1 MGSVRTSEVIMLND
15 LQDIFQN
22 KEGTVSQE
30 LKNGWSTGTG
40 TSSTA
45 HSTGTIAI
53 YWAIGSNVW
62 QTEGS

>member
-1 MGSVRTSEVIMLND
+1 MLND